1 LEYLRLEALLKI
13 LRGNLKDQQRVGELV
28 VMQRTGN
35 AASHRGIAS
44 EPAKAARLALV
55 ITRDFLEQDYPSPP
69 YRHAAGTEGA
79 LRRLAGAL
87 HGGKN
92 HQLKVVLDRDEA
104 FRSIR
109 RAAEGNPRADGLVV
123 VAGHGRQGLRYFVD
137 RLQQQ
142 SAAFID
148 DPITILEI
156 AAVENGRWHRSVT
169 RWERALREALSR
181 RFGPR
186 GLPELLRHALSSRNL
201 LLVVRDGNKNLQT
214 MTPSEADGLRE
225 FLFQRTGELLREAR
239 RGPAETDRHSFW
251 IVVPVE
257 DAPEVGRKQSLWTR
271 FKSFWIDGAEQA
283 TPIVALGPAMMSWG
297 QRSHWP
303 VFEAARLEWP
313 APEALEPQLLD
324 LVKDVPVDLEPMNRV
339 EKFMDRYKREWRGPP
354 TYDFEQFAE
363 QVAALAAT
371 DPRAPEPDQNGT
383 S

>member
-1 LEYLRLEALLKI
+1 M
-13 LRGNLKDQQRVGELV
+13 G
-28 VMQRTGN
+28 
-35 AASHRGIAS
+35 
-44 EPAKAARLALV
+44 
-55 ITRDFLEQDYPSPP
+55 
-69 YRHAAGTEGA
+69 
-79 LRRLAGAL
+79 
-87 HGGKN
+87 
-92 HQLKVVLDRDEA
+92 
-104 FRSIR
+104 
-109 RAAEGNPRADGLVV
+109 
-123 VAGHGRQGLRYFVD
+123 
-137 RLQQQ
+137 QQQ